1 MVPVV
6 GAVAAAVHTGKEAE
20 LDVIADWRRDRA
32 RLHLPIRIAELL
44 LAFIFV
50 CSFLMELHEASG
62 LPEMVIQRI
71 IRTCFYLEGNL

>member
-20 LDVIADWRRDRA
+20 LDVIVDRA

-50 CSFLMELHEASG
+50 CSFLMKLHEASG

-71 IRTCFYLEGNL
+71 I